1 MTYVK
6 AILSAVAALLFALMV
21 PGVYFL
27 FLSLRASEVTGLAA
41 VAGGL
46 TETLGSPLFWI
57 LAMVLFLLFFAAS
70 RLQAAAMRVRFFW
83 TPAAVASA
91 LSLLLVASYG
101 WMVSS
106 HG

>member
-1 MTYVK
+1 MTYLKV
-6 AILSAVAALLFALMV
+6 ILSAVAAGLFALMV

-27 FLSLRASEVTGLAA
+27 FWSVRSQTVTGLAG

-46 TETLGSPLFWI
+46 SETLLSPLFWI
-57 LAMVLFLLFFAAS
+57 LAIVLFLLFFAAS
-70 RLQAAAMRVRFFW
+70 RLPAAALRIRFFW

-106 HG
+106 QG